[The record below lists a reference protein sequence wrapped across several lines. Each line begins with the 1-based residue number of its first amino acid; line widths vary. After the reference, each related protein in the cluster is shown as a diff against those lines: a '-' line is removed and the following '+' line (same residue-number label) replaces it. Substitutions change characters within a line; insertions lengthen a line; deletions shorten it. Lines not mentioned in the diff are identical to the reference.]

1 MTTSVDRPH
10 RDALQ
15 QGIDIYRDVVRDFI
29 IRNLKRVP
37 GSTVNQLLLDSAA
50 RNSEVYNRLKHDLD
64 NGVEPKSAIDVGHF
78 PHIVGL
84 YWREVFDNATRS
96 STSIRNR
103 MHLIAEGRNSVA
115 HPGARDI
122 GYGYAIGRLD
132 DIETVMSE
140 INARDAV
147 SRIKDIV
154 ATISVP
160 PPPRSFTNIVTPED
174 SSQST
179 TSSKPS
185 IPATS
190 AKGLRPWREVMRP
203 HSDVRNGVITN
214 DTFAANLQSV
224 ADAESAYDEYTNP
237 IQFFNRSFIT
247 PGLKSL
253 LVNTLRRINGH
264 GGDPVVQMKTG
275 FGGGKTHS
283 LIAIYH
289 LVESS
294 DSISSLATNP
304 TDATGES
311 LKQVFDDAGVD
322 PTKSATAKVTVLS
335 GTERSATEST
345 KSKNGDYRLNTLW
358 GYMADELAGATGFE
372 YVREASENWTAP
384 GGSELGELFD
394 HVGPCVILIDELVAY
409 ARNLPESRS
418 GSFFT
423 FLQNLTETAANRDNV
438 ALVITVPEATEELGG
453 QQGEEALA
461 KIQINLD
468 AIEHVLRRM
477 ESISAPL
484 ETHEAFEVVRRRL
497 FESEPRDPEA
507 LEKTCTAFFNMYKNA
522 KKEYPDHA
530 SSGPYHQRLRA
541 SYPIHPEVFDRLFED
556 WSAIHR
562 FQRTRGVLRLMA
574 IAIQL
579 LMNDSNDPMIMP
591 GCLPLSDDSFSHEFT
606 GIISGNW
613 APAVEEIDG
622 PNSRADAVDKATP
635 RFGRYSGGAG
645 KRVAR
650 TIFLGSAP
658 AAHTGK
664 TVTGITE
671 QQIRLGTVQPNE
683 GVSIYNEARNSLA
696 KQLYY
701 LHSRESR
708 YYLHTNPNL
717 QKVHQDVVRQI
728 TPTKV
733 DQRIRLIIQEMVGR
747 RMDDD
752 VTPIIFPADTSE
764 IPDDEHVK
772 LVIVHP
778 DFHLRS
784 HKDELDTAI
793 DFALN
798 AMYSCGDSKRLRRNT
813 LLFLT
818 GKRDNIRGLR
828 REAAAFLGWDALARD
843 RSEHNLNS
851 EQEQE
856 AKQRRVASDNLVEEA
871 LLTTYREVIAP
882 QQPDPQRSDYEIKPF
897 SADRKHGGHI
907 AANAVEELKIREEL
921 LTKIGSRAFQELV
934 NKYFIKEGVDHCS
947 IGDMWQRLTE
957 QVYMD
962 RFAHRGIFEDAV
974 QGLVDD
980 GQYRLASGQDLNGI
994 YTPDAAGFHVGDRA
1008 RLLVRKSAFDA
1019 SMELQAE
1026 IKGRQQP
1033 QKPKESDPDPPIT
1046 PEHPSTGGSTKT
1058 TEVIQP
1064 RLIRQVVATKIMDG
1078 QAAIDGDYNL
1088 FRDQVVQALQV
1099 IGAEVKVRVIVEGTN
1114 EEGFQDIQLNAVRE
1128 NGERHGFEI
1137 TPPR

>member
-1 MTTSVDRPH
+1 M
-10 RDALQ
+10 
-15 QGIDIYRDVVRDFI
+15 
-29 IRNLKRVP
+29 
-37 GSTVNQLLLDSAA
+37 
-50 RNSEVYNRLKHDLD
+50 
-64 NGVEPKSAIDVGHF
+64 
-78 PHIVGL
+78 
-84 YWREVFDNATRS
+84 
-96 STSIRNR
+96 
-103 MHLIAEGRNSVA
+103 
-115 HPGARDI
+115 
-122 GYGYAIGRLD
+122 
-132 DIETVMSE
+132 
-140 INARDAV
+140 
-147 SRIKDIV
+147 
-154 ATISVP
+154 
-160 PPPRSFTNIVTPED
+160 
-174 SSQST
+174 
-179 TSSKPS
+179 
-185 IPATS
+185 
-190 AKGLRPWREVMRP
+190 RPWREVMRP

-237 IQFFNRSFIT
+237 IQFFNRSFLT

-289 LVESS
+289 LVESGE
-294 DSISSLATNP
+294 SISSLATNP

-322 PTKSATAKVTVLS
+322 PTKSATANVAVLS

-345 KSKNGDYRLNTLW
+345 KSKNGNYRLNTLW
-358 GYMADELAGATGFE
+358 GYMADELAGAAGFE
-372 YVREASENWTAP
+372 FVREASENWTAP

-409 ARNLPESRS
+409 ARNLPEDRS

-423 FLQNLTETAANRDNV
+423 FLQNLTETAANRNNV
-438 ALVITVPEATEELGG
+438 ALVVTVPEATEELGG
-453 QQGEEALA
+453 RHGEEALA
-461 KIQINLD
+461 KIQESID

-530 SSGPYHQRLRA
+530 SLGRYHQRLKA

-728 TPTKV
+728 SEERV
-733 DQRIRLIIQEMVGR
+733 DQRLQLIIQEMVGR
-747 RMDDD
+747 RIDDD
-752 VTPIIFPADTSE
+752 VTPIIFPTDTSE

-778 DFHLRS
+778 DYHLRS
-784 HKDELDTAI
+784 HKDEPDTAI
-793 DFALN
+793 DFASN
-798 AMYSCGDSKRLRRNT
+798 AMYSCGDSQRLRRNT

-828 REAAAFLGWDALARD
+828 REAAAFLGWDALARN

-856 AKQRRVASDNLVEEA
+856 AKQRRVASDNLVEET
-871 LLTTYREVIAP
+871 LLSTYREVIAP
-882 QQPDPQRSDYEIKPF
+882 QQPDPQRADYELKPF
-897 SADRKHGGHI
+897 SADRQHGGHI
-907 AANAVEELKIREEL
+907 AANAVEALKKREEL
-921 LTKIGSRAFQELV
+921 VTKISDDRFRELV
-934 NKYFIKEGVDHCS
+934 SSYFLKEGEDKEGEDHYP
-947 IGDMWQRLTE
+947 IGQMWQRLTE
-957 QVYMD
+957 QVYME
-962 RFAHRGIFEDAV
+962 RFAHRGVFEDAIRQAV
-974 QGLVDD
+974 DQGL
-980 GQYRLASGQDLNGI
+980 YRVASDIDINGL
-994 YTPDAAGFHVGDRA
+994 YTPEESTFHVGDKD
-1008 RLLVRKSAFDA
+1008 RLLVRVSAFEA
-1019 SMELQAE
+1019 SRKLQEEL
-1026 IKGRQQP
+1026 KRGRTP
-1033 QKPKESDPDPPIT
+1033 KPPEPPTDTTT
-1046 PEHPSTGGSTKT
+1046 PEDSSRSGSTKPM
-1058 TEVIQP
+1058 EVIQP
-1064 RLIRQVVATKIMDG
+1064 RLIRQVIATKVMDG
-1078 QAAIDGDYNL
+1078 QAAIDGDYNQ
-1088 FRDQVVQALQV
+1088 FRDDVVQALQV
-1099 IGAEVKVRVIVEGTN
+1099 IGADIRVRVIVEGEN
-1114 EEGFQDIQLNAVRE
+1114 EEGFQDAQLNTVRE
-1128 NGERHGFEI
+1128 NGKRLGFEI